1 MKHKLLTH
9 GTSHGT
15 PLINDS
21 ARVTEQL
28 VVTEYQDEAGTYR
41 YTQKTVV
48 AKLPDGSERDLLEV
62 LTNVMNF
69 WEHYMET
76 IGIVP
81 VARNFTYDG
90 NVRAR
95 SRAECQPNRLDFE
108 VVQGQRFHQ
117 FRPATMK
124 FRVWL
129 FTMAFNLLRHETA
142 GAVYRNGNA
151 DRAKR
156 GAQRSKSGLQLG
168 RRAHQGSATHPA
180 AKHDNRDHQNGE
192 THRHAQPPRA
202 ADDVPLHA
210 ECRGQPN
217 DAEQQP
223 ETQCDPLTE
232 NDHPA
237 VDLIFPAT

>member
-117 FRPATMK
+117 TMR
-124 FRVWL
+124 F
-129 FTMAFNLLRHETA
+129 LRWDH
-142 GAVYRNGNA
+142 
-151 DRAKR
+151 
-156 GAQRSKSGLQLG
+156 KSGKAVPIDLTASKISFRMYAPKYDIEL
-168 RRAHQGSATHPA
+168 TL
-180 AKHDNRDHQNGE
+180 KHELSGKE
-192 THRHAQPPRA
+192 FKT
-202 ADDVPLHA
+202 
-210 ECRGQPN
+210 
-217 DAEQQP
+217 
-223 ETQCDPLTE
+223 TISLTE
-232 NDHPA
+232 EESLLLSRMSNDVERQLCIDSLPSA
-237 VDLIFPAT
+237 QAALQQLAIEAGLQREPPK